1 MMSLVLLSGFLSLR
15 FATIGFPQNEVSQQE
30 HVAKTFFAD
39 HSGFIATAEH
49 ESANSWARVLSEVKS
64 LQLNALS
71 NRLFSPE
78 KTSSPTEDEA
88 YFFSSEFIKPGL
100 IISDLIFPFHTHW

>member
-1 MMSLVLLSGFLSLR
+1 MMGLVLLSGILSLR
-15 FATIGFPQNEVSQQE
+15 FATIGFPQNEASQQE
-30 HVAKTFFAD
+30 HLAKAFFAD

-64 LQLNALS
+64 LQLNAVS

-78 KTSSPTEDEA
+78 KTNSTAKNEA
-88 YFFSSEFIKPGL
+88 YFLSSDFIKPGL